1 MEQRIALN
9 KKTYSISSQCIWT
22 ENFGN
27 RLETIFANFVHIM
40 LIKHGFPQ
48 AA

>member
-9 KKTYSISSQCIWT
+9 KKTDSISSLCIWA

-27 RLETIFANFVHIM
+27 RLESIFANSVHIM
-40 LIKHGFPQ
+40 HIQLGFPQ
-48 AA
+48 A

>member
-1 MEQRIALN
+1 MEQRIAL
-9 KKTYSISSQCIWT
+9 KKKADSISSQYIWT

-27 RLETIFANFVHIM
+27 RLETIFVYSVHIM